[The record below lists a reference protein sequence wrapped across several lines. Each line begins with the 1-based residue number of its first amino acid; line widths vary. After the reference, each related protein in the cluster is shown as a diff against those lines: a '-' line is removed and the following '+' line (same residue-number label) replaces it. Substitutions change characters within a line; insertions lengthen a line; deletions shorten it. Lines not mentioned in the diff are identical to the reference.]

1 VLRDTALY
9 SPPPPTVAPP
19 LGWRPAHFVATAPP
33 RALPDQDHDAID
45 AAEHAARTFTVAVGA
60 VAVVVLTVL
69 FAVLC
74 GQLIR

>member
-1 VLRDTALY
+1 
-9 SPPPPTVAPP
+9 
-19 LGWRPAHFVATAPP
+19 VATAPP
-33 RALPDQDHDAID
+33 RELPDQDHDAID
-45 AAEHAARTFTVAVGA
+45 AAEHAARTFTVAVAA